1 MISKYATT
9 SKAFRSQ
16 SRNYYSSLLVC
27 ALRLLLF
34 TVNHTA
40 IHETVAK
47 AYRIQT
53 G

>member
-1 MISKYATT
+1 MQLHQKLSEVSPGIIIV
-9 SKAFRSQ
+9 RS
-16 SRNYYSSLLVC
+16 C